1 MIIHRIQ
8 TLTHWLAH
16 RSSYKNFIS
25 ALSKLGGGFDEIKK
39 GRADYSGQK
48 NARQVYARQV
58 FVLYYRLYHLIRW
71 T

>member
-16 RSSYKNFIS
+16 RSSYKNFLS
-25 ALSKLGGGFDEIKK
+25 ALSKLGGGYKEIKK
-39 GRADYSGQK
+39 GRAVYSGQK

-58 FVLYYRLYHLIRW
+58 FVLFV
-71 T
+71 